1 MLPGMRSQ
9 VLKRTQERTF
19 KMQAAE
25 EQPSEEAAQQTARS
39 RGWEVGGAG
48 FPITAGRGDLRVR
61 RGRG

>member
-39 RGWEVGGAG
+39 GG
-48 FPITAGRGDLRVR
+48 GRWGELGSQSRQGGVIYE
-61 RGRG
+61 